1 MTFSSLTRCA
11 ERRRMPPRSVLV
23 LPDWEVGEVCWELCA
38 FCEKYFDV
46 TLGGG
51 CPIVMSSPLRVP
63 PRYPAVLEGGASASP
78 ARDGG
83 R

>member
-1 MTFSSLTRCA
+1 
-11 ERRRMPPRSVLV
+11 MPPGSVVV
-23 LPDWEVGEVCWELCA
+23 LPEAGAVCWEPWV

-46 TLGGG
+46 RLGGG
-51 CPIVMSSPLRVP
+51 CPMVMSSPLRVP